1 MVTADGTLLGAASA
15 GIMRRRFLTGAAA
28 SLAFPSKGTAEV
40 TAHPGH
46 RVAVL
51 ARWMMETVLALGVT
65 PAAIPE
71 LSRNPVWRGLGL
83 QGSTDLGLIGEP
95 NLELLDQ
102 LRLDYIFIEAGFQSA
117 RWTPILSEIAPVIVG
132 SIYNR
137 SLAPLNAA
145 REESR
150 RFGNLLSVEDRADAL
165 LVDTAAALG
174 RAAASPLS
182 RSAPVFVVRLL
193 DDRNVIVFCSGSMF
207 DEVLK
212 VAGMR
217 NACGVSNMWGFLST
231 GIEAL
236 AVVPEAQIIYFDP
249 VPAEARVLFD
259 KPSLWSH
266 LPAVKAGRV
275 TAIPEL
281 YSWGALPTAK
291 LFAESLVECLT
302 PERRG

>member
-1 MVTADGTLLGAASA
+1 
-15 GIMRRRFLTGAAA
+15 MRRRFLTGAAA
-28 SLAFPSKGTAEV
+28 SLVLPSIGAAEV
-40 TAHPGH
+40 PAPLGP

-51 ARWMMETVLALGVT
+51 ARWMVETVLALGVT
-65 PAAIPE
+65 PVAIPE

-83 QGSTDLGLIGEP
+83 QGSIDLGLIGEP

-117 RWTPILSEIAPVIVG
+117 RWTPILGEIAPVVVG

-145 REESR
+145 RVESR
-150 RFGNLLSVEDRADAL
+150 RFGELLTVEDRADAL
-165 LVDTAAALG
+165 LADTAAALET
-174 RAAASPLS
+174 AAAMPLA
-182 RSAPVFVVRLL
+182 RTPPVFVVRLL
-193 DDRNVIVFCSGSMF
+193 DDRNVILFCGGSIF
-207 DEVLK
+207 DDVLK
-212 VAGMR
+212 AVGIR
-217 NACGVSNMWGFLST
+217 NACSLSSMWGFLSN

-236 AVVPEAQIIYFDP
+236 AAVPDAHLIYFDP
-249 VPAEARVLFD
+249 VPPEARVLFD

-281 YSWGALPTAK
+281 YSWGALPTAR
-291 LFAESLVECLT
+291 LFAEILVERLT
-302 PERRG
+302 PGRRG